1 MKRKYELMFTIDAV
15 LDDPQIEEI
24 ANKIRSSME
33 ARGAEILDWNRWG
46 KRRFA
51 YEIKG
56 RTHGVYYVILMM
68 LPADQVREVELMLK
82 LTEPVLRHLLLNIT
96 PRMEKLMIKQN
107 RLKAKLSQEV
117 SERAVKSEAASI
129 ELAGDERPQSVEEAI
144 EAVDKISADQA

>member
-15 LDDPQIEEI
+15 LDDPQVEEI

-33 ARGAEILDWNRWG
+33 AKGAEILDWNRWG

-56 RTHGVYYVILMM
+56 RTHGVYYVILLM
-68 LPADQVREVELMLK
+68 LPPDQVREVETMLK
-82 LTEPVLRHLLLNIT
+82 LTEPVLRYLLINIT

-107 RLKAKLSQEV
+107 RLKTKLSQET

-144 EAVDKISADQA
+144 EAVDKLSADQA